1 MKNTKL
7 LRIISLLL
15 ALAMMAI
22 SLVACKPATDDPAQS
37 EESSGIGSEPSETPS
52 DSEPEESLPEAPGI
66 PEATADAK
74 IAEGGKTSFKII
86 RPEITASYEKNLT
99 SDLATYLTAESGVS
113 IPVGD
118 DWVNEAL
125 GYTEGE
131 LEILIGRTNRKESEI
146 VYSNL
151 RADDYAVTVVG
162 KKLVIAAFTELKMNE
177 AISYFKEKLQAGGGN
192 ATFLAADSKVSRA
205 IYGISAITVNGTEL
219 SNYKIVYKTGTVA
232 EMKNA
237 ANLLAEKLLETYRY
251 SLKVVTDSADETAF
265 EIVIGGTNRGESQA
279 KADALNS
286 FDYSITVEGSKI
298 YVIPGAND
306 KTPETV
312 VNALVAKLEELKD
325 GGKIALDASN
335 FNVSFASEY
344 ATKNI
349 TLNGSPISDYIII
362 YRNNDPVTSKLAYFL
377 RDEIDRVS
385 GRRLTVASDS
395 QGYRNTKEI
404 LVGLSKRTDKG
415 GMAEELVRP
424 LGDSEL
430 GEYLMYSK
438 GDFFFVG
445 GNDNVANVG
454 AVNKLIAAINNVTN
468 KENHTV
474 DFDVKSLADMEYGKY
489 SVITYNDGD
498 NATTKLNQV
507 SQIIIDYAPD
517 IVGMQE
523 VQKMHVP
530 MYESKLGH
538 YTGVYYDHDTSLY
551 GAPIFFNNKKFEL
564 VESGTQWLSST
575 PDKKFSSFAV
585 SDYIR
590 SYVYAILKDKA
601 TGEEIVVVNTHVDY
615 IAEANALQIE
625 VLLECTER
633 FRGRP
638 IIYTGDFNMQNT
650 SDGYKQMYASGLR
663 DCGSYLG
670 HSIKGH
676 IDFCFVDL
684 LYVVPTSYK
693 YITDHEY
700 CETASDHMPVYQEI
714 AIPRG

>member
-1 MKNTKL
+1 MKKSKL

-22 SLVACKPATDDPAQS
+22 CLVACKPTVNDPAQS
-37 EESSGIGSEPSETPS
+37 EESSGADTEPSETPEES
-52 DSEPEESLPEAPGI
+52 IPEESGIEAPGI
-66 PEATADAK
+66 PEAAADVN
-74 IAEGGKTSFKII
+74 IVVGGKTEFKVV
-86 RPEITASYEKNLT
+86 RAELAKDYEKTVT
-99 SDLATYLTAESGVS
+99 SDLASFFSSSTGVS
-113 IPVGD
+113 IPVSD

-125 GYTEGE
+125 GYFAGE
-131 LEILIGRTNRKESEI
+131 YEVLIGRTNRAESEI

-151 RADDYAVTVVG
+151 RVDDYAVTVVG
-162 KKLVIAAFTELKMNE
+162 KKIVIAAFTEIKLNE
-177 AISYFKEKLQAGGGN
+177 AINYFKEKLQVSNGS
-192 ATFLAADSKVSRA
+192 ATFAAKDAKVSRA
-205 IYGISAITVNGTEL
+205 IYGIDSLTVNGVEL
-219 SNYKIVYKTGTVA
+219 SNYKIIFKTGTVA
-232 EMKNA
+232 EIKNA
-237 ANLLAEKLLETYRY
+237 ANLLAEKLYETYGY
-251 SLKVVTDSADETAF
+251 SLKTATDSVDETAF
-265 EIVIGGTNRGESQA
+265 EIIIGGTNRADSQE

-286 FDYSITVEGSKI
+286 FDYSVTVSGSKI
-298 YVIPGAND
+298 FLLPGANE
-306 KTPETV
+306 KTPEATV
-312 VNALVAKLEELKD
+312 EAFLAKLEEIKAS
-325 GGKIALDASN
+325 GKIVIDSG
-335 FNVSFASEY
+335 FSVSYAAEY

-349 TLNGSPISDYIII
+349 TLNGAPISDYMII

-377 RDEIDRVS
+377 RDEIDRIC

-415 GMAEELVRP
+415 GIAESLVTP
-424 LGDSEL
+424 LGDSDL
-430 GEYLMYSK
+430 GEYLMYSS

-454 AVNKLIAAINNVTN
+454 AVNMLIKAVNNVTN
-468 KENHTV
+468 AENHTL
-474 DFDVKSLADMEYGKY
+474 DFNVKSLADMPYSSY
-489 SVITYNDGD
+489 SVMTYNDGD
-498 NATTKLNQV
+498 NATTKLSQV
-507 SQIIIDYAPD
+507 SQIIIDYQPD

-523 VQKMHVP
+523 VQKMHVA

-538 YTGVYYDHDTSLY
+538 YTGVYYDHDTSQY

-575 PDKKFSSFAV
+575 PDKKFTSFAV

-590 SYVYAILKDKA
+590 SYVYVILKDKT
-601 TGEEIVVVNTHVDY
+601 TGEELVVINTHVDY
-615 IAEANALQIE
+615 ISEANTLQIE
-625 VLLECTER
+625 VLLDCTER

-650 SDGYKQMYASGLR
+650 SDGYKLMYASGLR

-670 HSIKGH
+670 HSINGH

-693 YITDHEY
+693 YIKDHEY
-700 CETASDHMPVYQEI
+700 CATASDHMPVYQEI